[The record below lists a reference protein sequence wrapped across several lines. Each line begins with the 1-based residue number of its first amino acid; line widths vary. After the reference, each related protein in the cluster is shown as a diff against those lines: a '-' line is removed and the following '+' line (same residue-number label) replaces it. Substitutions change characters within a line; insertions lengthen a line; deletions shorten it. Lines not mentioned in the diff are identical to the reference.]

1 VARAKPVVPLLN
13 RPFLAYQLALLRQH
27 GVTDVILACSYRV
40 DDVRAALGEAEHLGV
55 RLRYV
60 IEAEPLGTGGGIR
73 NAADLTSGTVWV
85 LNGDVLTDADLSAM
99 RAFHEAH
106 GSRTTI
112 FLHPVADPRPYGLVE
127 TAADGR
133 LQRFREKPAPTEPIP
148 TNTIN
153 AGIYL
158 MDAALLARIPPRQV
172 VSVERDVFPALIAD
186 GIPCYGWAGAAY
198 WRDIGSPA
206 AYRAAQLDLLAA
218 QVKTSLVPP
227 GELRDGCWIEPSA
240 SVDAGAE
247 LQAPAVVGVEAA
259 ISAGARI
266 GPLTVLGERA
276 RIAAGARVEGSV
288 LWERVEVGA
297 GSVLRDCVIGA
308 DVRIGADV
316 EIAPD
321 VILESGAIVP
331 DHARLTASA
340 R

>member
-1 VARAKPVVPLLN
+1 MARAKPVVPLLN

-99 RAFHEAH
+99 RAFHEAR

-112 FLHPVADPRPYGLVE
+112 FLHPVPDPRPYGLVE
-127 TAADGR
+127 TAPDGR
-133 LQRFREKPAPTEPIP
+133 LQRFREKPGPTEPIP

-158 MDAALLARIPPRQV
+158 IDASLLARIKPRQV

-186 GIPCYGWAGAAY
+186 GVPCYGWTAAAY

-206 AYRAAQLDLLAA
+206 AYRAAQLDLLNG
-218 QVKTSLVPP
+218 QVKTPLSPP
-227 GELRDGCWIEPSA
+227 GELRDGCWVDPSA
-240 SVDAGAE
+240 FVATGAS
-247 LQAPAVVGVEAA
+247 LDAPAVIGAE
-259 ISAGARI
+259 SAVQVGARI

-276 RIAAGARVEGSV
+276 RIGPGARVEGSV
-288 LWERVEVGA
+288 LWERVEVGR
-297 GSVLRDCVIGA
+297 GSTLRDCVIGA

-316 EIAPD
+316 EIAPG
-321 VILESGAIVP
+321 VILESGAVVP
-331 DHARLTASA
+331 DHAHLTALG